1 MFSVSV
7 LSFVG
12 NVFRVSISFI
22 GTLLAVRLLGAGA
35 FGDISAVLAHTLWL
49 HYLCTLGLDHTL
61 PTIDD
66 PSLLRRVVVL
76 GVLVAVVLGSVVCV
90 AVVLTSGYV
99 EGPSS
104 VPAQLLAAQMVLS
117 GAAAIF
123 GGYLRATGRFAALVF
138 KDQVLMPVGI
148 FLASSLA
155 LMQFGATTFTY
166 ALFYALT
173 SVVAFVFGL
182 WLFARDVV
190 SVPLRA
196 AGGWCGEP
204 ARSILSSLPVALMSG
219 LEVMIPWGVVL
230 AASYVLAAAD
240 VGVLAILLRFG
251 ALCSFAAL
259 ALGPI
264 VSGVLP
270 TILRRSHDDVVRVV
284 QTSIAVS
291 IAWSIGLFAAAWI
304 FEPELRQL
312 IGVERFPVAAL
323 ALIFLGF
330 VLDGGF
336 GLLKFALI
344 TKGERSSNAWMMAI
358 AVAIAL
364 ITAYV
369 GARAEGLVGA
379 AYGCIAAYGALTVM
393 RWQRAYQLLRAPAL
407 SFADARALSIGAVP
421 FLLVA
426 FWSSGFTPSL
436 YARVAGFVAAV
447 AIGVLVLWWLRGRA
461 IRSLLDLY
469 SDTMA
474 PSA

>member
-1 MFSVSV
+1 MFSASV

-12 NVFRVSISFI
+12 NVFRVSTSFV
-22 GTLLAVRLLGAGA
+22 GTLLAVRLLGAGP
-35 FGDISAVLAHTLWL
+35 FGEINAVLAHTLML

-61 PTIDD
+61 PTIGD
-66 PSLLRRVVVL
+66 PGLLRRVVVL
-76 GVLVAVVLGSVVCV
+76 GVPVAIVLGSVACF
-90 AVVLTSGYV
+90 AIVVTAGYADD
-99 EGPSS
+99 PSD
-104 VPAQLLAAQMVLS
+104 VPAQFLAAQMVLS

-123 GGYLRATGRFAALVF
+123 GGYLRATGRFAALIF

-148 FLASSLA
+148 FLASSLV

-166 ALFYALT
+166 ATFYALT
-173 SVVAFVFGL
+173 SIVGFLFGL

-190 SVPLRA
+190 PLVQG
-196 AGGWCGEP
+196 AGAGWRGEP
-204 ARSILSSLPVALMSG
+204 MRTIVSSLPVALMSG

-230 AASYVLAAAD
+230 SASYFLAASD

-270 TILRRSHDDVVRVV
+270 ATLRRSHDDVVRVM
-284 QTSIAVS
+284 QTSISVS

-304 FEPELRQL
+304 FEPELRRL
-312 IGVERFPVAAL
+312 IGVERIPVAAL
-323 ALIFLGF
+323 TLVFSGF

-364 ITAYV
+364 VASYF
-369 GARAEGLVGA
+369 GAQTEGLVGA
-379 AYGCIAAYGALTVM
+379 AYGCVAAYGALAVM

-407 SFADARALSIGAVP
+407 SVADSRALSLGAVP

-426 FWSSGFTPSL
+426 FWSSGSAPSF
-436 YARVAGFVAAV
+436 YARVAGFAVAV

-469 SDTMA
+469 SDTVA
-474 PSA
+474 PRA